1 MEEPHIL
8 EGDLS
13 TFVSHLDHAIRMGLF
28 ADVFLMTFVENVKF
42 RWCNWIL
49 KCIIWAAGLTAETLY
64 LWSNEHDLRS
74 VQLNKST
81 VVKS

>member
-28 ADVFLMTFVENVKF
+28 VDVFLMTFVENFKF
-42 RWCNWIL
+42 R
-49 KCIIWAAGLTAETLY
+49 
-64 LWSNEHDLRS
+64 
-74 VQLNKST
+74 
-81 VVKS
+81 